1 MDNSSDS
8 SMHTIDMEKRE
19 DTAST
24 EMQSLAD
31 NVVKRSH
38 SLELQ
43 GEVHQSTN
51 ENSKER
57 LQAAKIYC
65 MDSQSLAI
73 TFPAVTTAN
82 TPKRHHPSS
91 PVISCTTDKT
101 SANNASQSNSE
112 DLASSAASLS
122 TNSAASTPLEDLE
135 QEKPVTNC
143 DMATTTPL
151 LNEDSYVNGQTPPSS
166 LRQSGGNTTVDAAAC
181 GTKTAA
187 CVSTGNNRNG
197 SLLPRPSA
205 MGLNPSTSS
214 RTKTVSRSKRHSSRT
229 NLYIRGLPKSM
240 SENDL
245 VSLVPDAS
253 AIRSVKLV
261 VNNDGEGYGFID
273 FVTNEAALIAM
284 QHIKLQN
291 SGQYVNFAYESE
303 KDPLNVYVTNIPESW
318 NSDNVENLKQIF
330 APYGKITS
338 ALVMT
343 RRSTNTCTGTGFV
356 RYLTSE
362 EAQRAIDGIRK
373 AKITLPGAK
382 RPLELKLADRQR
394 AREHKS
400 ESIGSE
406 NTTLPLFQQFM
417 HDETQRH
424 LCQALKTQHHNQ
436 MAEDIFNVAPLPE
449 RTMFDQAK
457 MAGYVTSGASLMNSS
472 SVDITPTSS
481 DEIPAPA
488 PPQLTTPT
496 VMPVAPAVAAA
507 TAAALATPLYQ
518 FPCIPWIQQDSTAA
532 HGNPTAAYIH
542 PQIAATVPQKA
553 VTATAPL
560 DLNSLAAIYQMA
572 SLNALSYGATAPAQ
586 SFDMVLPLVNGQLN
600 EHPIDATNLNP
611 FGLNQSLWPKACFFG

>member
-1 MDNSSDS
+1 
-8 SMHTIDMEKRE
+8 MEKRE

-24 EMQSLAD
+24 EMQSSAE
-31 NVVKRSH
+31 NVVKANL

-43 GEVHQSTN
+43 SEVHRSAN
-51 ENSKER
+51 EYSKDQ
-57 LQAAKIYC
+57 LQVDKISR
-65 MDSQSLAI
+65 MDSQPLVIAS
-73 TFPAVTTAN
+73 PSVTTVN
-82 TPKRHHPSS
+82 TPKRHHPAS
-91 PVISCTTDKT
+91 PVISYATDDT
-101 SANNASQSNSE
+101 NADNAAQSKSE
-112 DLASSAASLS
+112 DSVSSTASLS
-122 TNSAASTPLEDLE
+122 TDSAASTPREELE
-135 QEKPVTNC
+135 QEKHITDC
-143 DMATTTPL
+143 DMAMANPL
-151 LNEDSYVNGQTPPSS
+151 LDENLHMNAKTPALAP
-166 LRQSGGNTTVDAAAC
+166 RQSVGNSTVL
-181 GTKTAA
+181 TAA
-187 CVSTGNNRNG
+187 CCSKATACSSNGNNRSG
-197 SLLPRPSA
+197 SLLPRPGAPGS
-205 MGLNPSTSS
+205 NPSTSS
-214 RTKTVSRSKRHSSRT
+214 RTKTMSRSKRHSSRT

-273 FVTNEAALIAM
+273 FVSNEAALIAM

-291 SGQYVNFAYESE
+291 SSQYVNFAYESE

-400 ESIGSE
+400 ESFASE
-406 NTTLPLFQQFM
+406 NNTLPLFQQFM
-417 HDETQRH
+417 RDGTQRH
-424 LCQALKTQHHNQ
+424 LCQALRTQHHGQ
-436 MAEDIFNVAPLPE
+436 IAEDIFNVTSVPD
-449 RTMFDQAK
+449 RTMFDQPK
-457 MAGYVTSGASLMNSS
+457 VAGYVASGASLMNSS
-472 SVDITPTSS
+472 PVDITPTSS

-488 PPQLTTPT
+488 PPQLTTPA
-496 VMPVAPAVAAA
+496 VLPIAPAVAAA

-518 FPCIPWIQQDSTAA
+518 FPCIPWIQQDPTATHSTP
-532 HGNPTAAYIH
+532 NAAYIH
-542 PQIAATVPQKA
+542 PQIATAVPQKA
-553 VTATAPL
+553 LTATAPL
-560 DLNSLAAIYQMA
+560 DLNSLAAVYQMA
-572 SLNALSYGATAPAQ
+572 SLNALNYGTTAPAQ
-586 SFDMVLPLVNGQLN
+586 SFDMVLPLVTGQLN
-600 EHPIDATNLNP
+600 EHPIDAANLYP